1 MRLEDIIQKPLVT
14 EKGSRQAEKVN
25 EYLFAVHPGATKGMI
40 REAVEKL
47 FKVNVVAVHTTIMPG
62 KYKRVGKH
70 FGKTNDWKKAYVRLK
85 EKETIQI
92 FEGK

>member
-1 MRLEDIIQKPLVT
+1 MRVEDVIQRPLVT
-14 EKGSRQAEKVN
+14 EKAARQTEKAN
-25 EYLFAVHPGATKGMI
+25 EYLFAVHPRATKGMI
-40 REAVEKL
+40 REAVETL
-47 FKVNVVAVHTTIMPG
+47 FKVNVVSVHTTTMPG

-70 FGKTNDWKKAYVRLK
+70 FGKTTDWKKAYVRLK